1 MRGTSATSLIPFSQ
15 SQTQSQV
22 QANLSYY
29 SPSSSTK
36 SRNTH
41 QQQQHETTPKSHE
54 YNPLLSRFAQVMRL
68 PSDARPPPQSTIVNK
83 EALASY
89 MEKEGNEKES
99 YDIKLKT
106 DLALLRINN
115 ILK

>member
-1 MRGTSATSLIPFSQ
+1 MRGTSATSLIPFL
-15 SQTQSQV
+15 QTQTQVQTQV

-29 SPSSSTK
+29 SPSSSIK
-36 SRNTH
+36 SKNT
-41 QQQQHETTPKSHE
+41 QQDTPKSQE

-68 PSDARPPPQSTIVNK
+68 PSDARPAPPQSTIVK
-83 EALASY
+83 KIALASH
-89 MEKEGNEKES
+89 METEGNEKES